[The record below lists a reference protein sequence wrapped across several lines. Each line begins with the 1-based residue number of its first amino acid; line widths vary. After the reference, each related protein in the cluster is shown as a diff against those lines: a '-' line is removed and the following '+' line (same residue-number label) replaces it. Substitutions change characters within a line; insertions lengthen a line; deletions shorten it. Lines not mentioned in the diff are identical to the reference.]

1 MSLSAQVKAQIVPD
15 ATLPINSRVTPQ
27 GNTSII
33 EGGTSAG
40 TNLFHSFRE
49 FSIPTGNTANFNN
62 ALDIQNIFT
71 RITGSSISNIDGSI
85 QANGT
90 ANLFLINPNGIIFG
104 PNAQLNIGGSFLA
117 STASQMN
124 FADGT
129 QFSAV
134 NPQTPLLTV
143 SVPVGLEVG
152 TKQSFSPN
160 GQIPGAI
167 VVQGSNLSVQ
177 TEKTLALVGGDVTI
191 SGSNNPV
198 VQGLVAGGIPI
209 AMVNGNL
216 VPTTP
221 GGRIEL
227 GSVTDGNVTLTPV
240 EKGFSLGYSGVEK
253 FGDIQLKNNAIVNTS
268 GIGGG
273 EIQIQARNFQLG
285 SGSRIVSFTLG
296 SLSGGD
302 IIINASD
309 SVELI
314 GTGRFVE
321 TLQQIASGKTG
332 PSDFRNGLF
341 TISFGEGNAG
351 NIDINTSRFT
361 AHNGAFT
368 VASTTGAGRGGAVR
382 VNATGS
388 TEVDN
393 SGLITGNRPGSTGAA
408 GDITINTRS
417 LLFENLGLAIAGTAG
432 EGAGGAITV
441 NAAVSAEFIGAN
453 NFELLGVP
461 ANTGLFTSTLSAA
474 VAGNIK
480 IKTRRLIIQNW
491 AVIGASISRQGKGGT
506 IDIDASESVDIIG
519 RTGLPFAVLAISAI
533 TIPESTGVA
542 GDLNINTNTLH
553 LRDGVIIAMSSY
565 GEGNAG
571 NININAR
578 SIYLDN
584 LAFLNADTRSA
595 NTSSN
600 EVQATINLRS
610 HSLILRRGSAINTN
624 AQGQNVIGGNI
635 NIDSNVL
642 AALENS
648 DITANSQES
657 QGGTVTINTQGIFG
671 PQFRQQLTPASDI
684 TATGGSPELIG
695 TVILNTPDL
704 DPSQGLLKL
713 PENPVDATRLITSTC
728 RRGRDQS
735 KFSVT
740 GRGGLPPNPYEAIAD
755 EATWIDLRPIAGE
768 RANSGTE
775 EQTRIVG
782 NRQDSTTRTV
792 QLTEAQ
798 GWIIN
803 SKGQVELVAQVP
815 GASPHNPG
823 FTQQQCPLN

>member
-1 MSLSAQVKAQIVPD
+1 MTIIFLSDRGTAQIIPD
-15 ATLPINSRVTPQ
+15 ATLPMNSTVTQQ
-27 GNTSII
+27 GTTSVI
-33 EGGTSAG
+33 EGGTRAG
-40 TNLFHSFRE
+40 SNLFHSFQQ
-49 FSIPTGNTANFNN
+49 FSIPTNQSATFNN
-62 ALDIQNIFT
+62 TVDVQNILT
-71 RITGSSISNIDGSI
+71 RITGSSISNIDGGI
-85 QANGT
+85 QAKGT
-90 ANLFLINPNGIIFG
+90 ANLFLINPKGIVFG

-117 STASQMN
+117 STASQIN

-143 SVPVGLEVG
+143 SVPIGLQMG
-152 TKQSFSPN
+152 TKQSLFPN
-160 GQIPGAI
+160 VQTPGAI

-177 TEKTLALVGGDVTI
+177 TGKTLALVGGNVTI
-191 SGSNNPV
+191 FGSNNPLAP
-198 VQGLVAGGIPI
+198 GLVAGGIPI
-209 AMVNGNL
+209 TMVNENL

-227 GSVTDGNVTLTPV
+227 GSVTDGNIMLTPTD
-240 EKGFSLGYSGVEK
+240 KGFALGYSSIQK
-253 FGDIQLKNNAIVNTS
+253 FGDIQLKNNATVNTS
-268 GIGGG
+268 GMGGG
-273 EIQIQARNFQLG
+273 EIQIQARNLQVS
-285 SGSRIVSFTLG
+285 SGSSIVSFTLG

-302 IIINASD
+302 ITVNASD

-321 TLQQIASGKTG
+321 TLQQIASGQIG

-351 NIDINTSRFT
+351 NIEINTSRFT

-368 VASTTGAGRGGAVR
+368 VASTIGAGRGGAVR

-388 TEVDN
+388 TEVNN

-441 NAAVSAEFIGAN
+441 NAAETAEFIGDN

-474 VAGNIK
+474 DAGNIK
-480 IKTRRLIIQNW
+480 IKTRRLIVQNW
-491 AVIGASISRQGKGGT
+491 ASIAASVSEQGKGGT
-506 IDIDASESVDIIG
+506 IDIDASESVDVIG
-519 RTGLPFAVLAISAI
+519 RTGSPFAVLTISAI
-533 TIPESTGVA
+533 TLPESTGVA

-553 LRDGVIIAMSSY
+553 LRDGVAIVMSSY

-584 LAFLNADTRSA
+584 LAFLNADTRSV
-595 NTSSN
+595 NTNSN

-635 NIDSNVL
+635 NIQSNVL

-684 TATGGSPELIG
+684 TASGGSPELTG
-695 TVILNTPDL
+695 TVTLNTPDL

-713 PENPVDATRLITSTC
+713 PENPVDATRLIASTC
-728 RRGRDQS
+728 RRGKEQS
-735 KFSVT
+735 EFNVT
-740 GRGGLPPNPYEAIAD
+740 GRGGLPPHPYEAIAD
-755 EATWIDLRPIAGE
+755 EATWIDLRPAAGE
-768 RANSGTE
+768 RTSSLKE
-775 EQTRIVG
+775 EPKITT
-782 NRQDSTTRTV
+782 QDSTASSP
-792 QLTEAQ
+792 QLIEAQ

-815 GASPHNPG
+815 AVSPHNPG
-823 FTQQQCPLN
+823 FPQQQCPLN